1 MNFHFNKEHHI
12 YTLDNTIIPS
22 VTQVLPRIFFNKD
35 PYYMELGSL
44 VHSCIE
50 LYNKNDLIEDALDPV
65 LTPYLEAYKSF
76 IKENGKPKGIV
87 DVKTGVPQSAEEL
100 QLAGYAL
107 LVREGLTADGK
118 KAEWTFEVPLYH
130 PIYRFAG
137 TADIVNVE
145 YSGIERDVIMPF
157 PMHCLYLSEEGKY
170 KLSID
175 YSKDYR
181 KNREIF
187 LSFLTVF
194 KWRQQHGYTNR
205 TKD

>member
-118 KAEWTFEVPLYH
+118 K
-130 PIYRFAG
+130 
-137 TADIVNVE
+137 
-145 YSGIERDVIMPF
+145 GIERDIIMPF